1 MEVAKSDRPAMHTR
15 KMWLV
20 ALFPLRGSVGSLRVL
35 WGPSGPRGV
44 LQGLSLGG
52 AAVVR
57 RESPWS
63 PDCEPSP
70 AFSSPSQV
78 RKAGW
83 ALGAETRSRVCVGG
97 GGGGDSDP
105 STTRRQEQLPSL
117 QKEGARRR
125 RPSLLP
131 SLLIPR
137 LPLEGTGC
145 GSSLPSRPT
154 QWDEK
159 SVGKTQTRSESRESR

>member
-1 MEVAKSDRPAMHTR
+1 MEVAKSDRSAMHTR

-35 WGPSGPRGV
+35 WGPSGPCEILRG
-44 LQGLSLGG
+44 LGLGG
-52 AAVVR
+52 AAVVW

-97 GGGGDSDP
+97 GGGDSDP

-131 SLLIPR
+131 SLLIR

-145 GSSLPSRPT
+145 GSLLPSRPT

>member
-83 ALGAETRSRVCVGG
+83 ALGAETRSHVGG
-97 GGGGDSDP
+97 AGGGTVTHPPLGDRNSYRACRKRAPADA
-105 STTRRQEQLPSL
+105 
-117 QKEGARRR
+117 G
-125 RPSLLP
+125 
-131 SLLIPR
+131 R
-137 LPLEGTGC
+137 LSCPLSSFLGC
-145 GSSLPSRPT
+145 R
-154 QWDEK
+154 
-159 SVGKTQTRSESRESR
+159 

>member
-20 ALFPLRGSVGSLRVL
+20 ALFPLWGSVGSLRVL

-83 ALGAETRSRVCVGG
+83 ALGAETRSRVCGG

-145 GSSLPSRPT
+145 GSSLPSRST